1 MGSFPRKE
9 PCVVSLSRYL
19 CRVIRIP
26 TAAEPLMKSPPF
38 PKGDVCGADRG
49 ILLEMPR
56 ADPWPFGPLHLS
68 SPPWGAPSQGRS
80 LLLRQHHVI
89 CVESLGFLPP
99 LAANAPPL
107 SASLTSPPKGATRHG
122 PAALSSVSISYPHPG
137 EPLPRGSG
145 RTDFVGTPGD

>member
-1 MGSFPRKE
+1 M
-9 PCVVSLSRYL
+9 SLSRYL

-56 ADPWPFGPLHLS
+56 ADPWPFGPLQLS

-99 LAANAPPL
+99 LCGKCTPSVSFADI
-107 SASLTSPPKGATRHG
+107 SLKGGDKAWACGALISFHQ
-122 PAALSSVSISYPHPG
+122 LSS
-137 EPLPRGSG
+137 PR
-145 RTDFVGTPGD
+145 